1 MDQEREEQTCQLF
14 LKLRRYH
21 VTLLQ
26 LSSVLQSMIFAPT
39 MCTQKTPH
47 HAVNETKLKDRE
59 QKCACHQSNK
69 PLNTKIKKWQN
80 STFTHLNTLSRT
92 HSHRHGKNRVTE
104 NSNLYCV
111 FKWLPQ
117 NIHTLILQIQNISTK
132 EGTEYWSAS
141 VSTP

>member
-39 MCTQKTPH
+39 MCTQKTPL
-47 HAVNETKLKDRE
+47 HAVNGTKLKDRE

-69 PLNTKIKKWQN
+69 PLNAKIKK
-80 STFTHLNTLSRT
+80 
-92 HSHRHGKNRVTE
+92 
-104 NSNLYCV
+104 
-111 FKWLPQ
+111 
-117 NIHTLILQIQNISTK
+117 
-132 EGTEYWSAS
+132 
-141 VSTP
+141 